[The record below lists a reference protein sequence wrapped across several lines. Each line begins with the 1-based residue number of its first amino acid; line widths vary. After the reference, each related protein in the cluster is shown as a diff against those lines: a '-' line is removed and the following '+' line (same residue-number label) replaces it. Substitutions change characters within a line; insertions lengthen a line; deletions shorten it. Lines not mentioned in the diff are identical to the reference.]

1 MSPFLNP
8 GHQGGR
14 GEEPERM
21 DKILVYRVQ
30 FPYFTFFG
38 RQIARKGSDF
48 GRGDIVVFKSPMQQG
63 RDSRTRVAVKRI
75 VGVAGDNVKPLPGWE
90 GEQDGVVVPFD
101 HLWVEGDVEDRS
113 KSVDSNWYGPI
124 SKNLVVGRVE
134 WLLEPWWRPT
144 RMVIAEQSWP
154 AKEKARVQEAVVQD
168 AMLHPNET
176 ESKDRWLDGTARKE
190 LESWRADRPRLVGMA
205 KGDDS
210 RWDLQVFR
218 LRAQKEIAKGDPRTL
233 GVATALMNEVD
244 QAFNEANI
252 EWESQ
257 PMTDQEKSSIYGAK
271 TSMSV
276 SQPTEAPKQDQSRDV
291 WTLPAEETKALAES
305 TEHQIRPQTQ

>member
-21 DKILVYRVQ
+21 DKVLVYRVQ
-30 FPYFTFFG
+30 FPYFISLFG
-38 RQIARKGSDF
+38 RGQARKGDF

-63 RDSRTRVAVKRI
+63 HDGGTRVAVKRI
-75 VGVAGDNVKPLPGWE
+75 VGVAGDRVKPLPGWE
-90 GEQDGVVVPFD
+90 GEQDGVVVPFN

-113 KSVDSNWYGPI
+113 RSVDSNWYGPI

-168 AMLHPNET
+168 AMINPDEA
-176 ESKDRWLDGTARKE
+176 ESRERWLDGTANKE
-190 LESWRADRPRLVGMA
+190 LESWQADRARLVEMA
-205 KGDDS
+205 KGGDS

-218 LRAQKEIAKGDPRTL
+218 LRAKKEAAREDPRTL
-233 GVATALMNEVD
+233 GVATALVDEVD
-244 QAFNEANI
+244 RAFNEASI
-252 EWESQ
+252 EWVSQ
-257 PMTDQEKSSIYGAK
+257 EMIDQEKSSIHVAK
-271 TSMSV
+271 ASRTV
-276 SQPTEAPKQDQSRDV
+276 SQPSKESQQDQSRDI
-291 WTLPAEETKALAES
+291 WGIPAEQTQALAEG
-305 TEHQIRPQTQ
+305 TK